1 MPLSSPSSAASA
13 TSGNGPS
20 PTFLQVVCCAI
31 HGVAEREHANVGTE
45 RRYRAADVGAEGQR
59 QRLAKGALAFADQ
72 PVPRPDDPLPTFGPA
87 YEPAPLD
94 FPKWAL
100 CADIVGSVAPVTPTR
115 FRLLRATNATGRQ
128 SMQVASVLWCPLSR
142 PSCYGTH

>member
-1 MPLSSPSSAASA
+1 MRPELPLSSPSSAASA

-100 CADIVGSVAPVTPTR
+100 CGNRRIGRTR
-115 FRLLRATNATGRQ
+115 D
-128 SMQVASVLWCPLSR
+128 P
-142 PSCYGTH
+142 Y

>member
-20 PTFLQVVCCAI
+20 LTFLQVVCCAI

-100 CADIVGSVAPVTPTR
+100 CADIGKRNIEMTPLCKIEVTLPRVPGSR
-115 FRLLRATNATGRQ
+115 GLRRGGVVDEQAGVQ
-128 SMQVASVLWCPLSR
+128 
-142 PSCYGTH
+142 PS